1 MVRTPIGLAR
11 RAPARD
17 VRVLEC
23 SAAVDVLE
31 VIIRAYWM
39 LDALSTGRTADQRK
53 LEVAKLRSML
63 LLGHTVATSGTLVK
77 TGLVFGMNPAALNY
91 PQLLAMVPATIAWL
105 KESIAR
111 EQRIGSALD
120 AEWLA
125 LIAEDN
131 RVNDQSATCRAH

>member
-23 SAAVDVLE
+23 SAAGDVLE

-63 LLGHTVATSGTLVK
+63 LLGHTVATSGTPVK

-111 EQRIGSALD
+111 EQRIGSALE